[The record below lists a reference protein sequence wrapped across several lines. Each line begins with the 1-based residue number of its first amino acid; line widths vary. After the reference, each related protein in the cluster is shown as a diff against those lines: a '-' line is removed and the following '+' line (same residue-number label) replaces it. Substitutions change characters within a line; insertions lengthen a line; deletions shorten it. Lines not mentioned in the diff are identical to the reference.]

1 MVVIVV
7 AVCLDLEQVPIGFL
21 VLLDGAVPGN
31 LELRGVEVDS
41 LLGEVESEKF
51 ESVSV
56 LADGDPDPDDAD
68 QNHWFKTK

>member
-1 MVVIVV
+1 MVIVV

-21 VLLDGAVPGN
+21 VLLDGVVPGN

-56 LADGDPDPDDAD
+56 VTC
-68 QNHWFKTK
+68 QI

>member
-1 MVVIVV
+1 M
-7 AVCLDLEQVPIGFL
+7 PIGFL
-21 VLLDGAVPGN
+21 VLLDGVVPGN

-56 LADGDPDPDDAD
+56 VTC
-68 QNHWFKTK
+68 QI

>member
-1 MVVIVV
+1 MVVLVV

-21 VLLDGAVPGN
+21 VLLDGVVPGN

-56 LADGDPDPDDAD
+56 VTC
-68 QNHWFKTK
+68 QI

>member
-21 VLLDGAVPGN
+21 VLLDGVVPGN

-56 LADGDPDPDDAD
+56 VTC
-68 QNHWFKTK
+68 QI

>member
-1 MVVIVV
+1 MVIVV

-21 VLLDGAVPGN
+21 VLLDGVVPGN

-51 ESVSV
+51 ESLSV
-56 LADGDPDPDDAD
+56 VTC
-68 QNHWFKTK
+68 QI